1 MTTLPWAFI
10 PAMIVPLF
18 LLIHFTIAMKLR
30 ELPRSAHNLLGTE
43 LRSARR

>member
-18 LLIHFTIAMKLR
+18 LLIHFTIAIKLR
-30 ELPRSAHNLLGTE
+30 AIPLAADHPVGAS
-43 LRSARR
+43 LRSAT